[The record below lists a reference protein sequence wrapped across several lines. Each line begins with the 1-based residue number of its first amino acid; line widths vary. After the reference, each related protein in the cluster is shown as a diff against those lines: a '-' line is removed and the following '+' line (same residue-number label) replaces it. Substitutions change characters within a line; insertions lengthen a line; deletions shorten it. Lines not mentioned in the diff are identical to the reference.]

1 MVDMQTATFQNSKTE
16 RAMRRAN
23 GPKLTLVTDRSEA
36 VCTRSRKVSRDHPA
50 FGFLASDT
58 VDRTGRSDDGVATTE
73 PEALDPN
80 RSLGGSG
87 LQGSS
92 GSASSGS
99 GPKTKG
105 PTTRRTHD
113 AHHSDAE
120 SEAHMMSD
128 DDSRT
133 SDAHDDASEVEGSP
147 DSEWEFHRWRFA
159 QKVAEF
165 EANAEHHGVT
175 WSD

>member
-23 GPKLTLVTDRSEA
+23 GPSLTLVTDRSEA
-36 VCTRSRKVSRDHPA
+36 ICTRSRKVSRDHPA

-58 VDRTGRSDDGVATTE
+58 VDPTGRSEDGVAKAE

-99 GPKTKG
+99 GPKTTG
-105 PTTRRTHD
+105 PITRRTHD
-113 AHHSDAE
+113 VHHSPADR
-120 SEAHMMSD
+120 EAGTMSD

-133 SDAHDDASEVEGSP
+133 SDAHDDASDVEGSQVN
-147 DSEWEFHRWRFA
+147 EWEIHRWRFA
-159 QKVAEF
+159 QKAAEF
-165 EANAEHHGVT
+165 EANAERNGVT